1 MFLEGKKFLFTGVLT
16 PQSIAFSAA
25 RLAQEQGATLVLTGF
40 GKALSLTEMTARRL
54 PQAPD
59 VLEMDATDESQ
70 IAAVAHELGSRWGGI
85 DGFLHAIAFAP
96 PDALGGRFLDTPW
109 ESVAIAFKTS
119 AFSLKSMATIMLPL
133 MRERGGSIVSLDF
146 DASVAWPI
154 YDWMGVSKA
163 GLEAITRYLARDL
176 GKHRI
181 RVNCVSAG
189 PIRTTA
195 AKGIPGFEV
204 LASAWEERA
213 PLGWDTSDPDPV
225 GRAVAFLLSDWA
237 SAISGE
243 IIHVD
248 GGFHAIGA
256 AEGEAKEVHD

>member
-1 MFLEGKKFLFTGVLT
+1 MLLEGKRFLFTGVLT

-25 RLAQEQGATLVLTGF
+25 RVAQQQGATLVLTGF

-54 PQAPD
+54 PQTAD

-70 IAAVAHELGSRWGGI
+70 IEAVAGELESRWGTI

-96 PDALGGRFLDTPW
+96 PDALGGKFMETPW
-109 ESVAIAFKTS
+109 ESVATAFKTS
-119 AFSLKSMATIMLPL
+119 AYSLKSIATILLPL
-133 MRERGGSIVSLDF
+133 MQERGGSIVSLDF
-146 DASVAWPI
+146 DATVAWPI

-181 RVNCVSAG
+181 RVNCISAG

-195 AKGIPGFEV
+195 AKGIPGFDV
-204 LASAWEERA
+204 LASAWEGRA
-213 PLGWDTSDPDPV
+213 PLGWDVANPDPV
-225 GRAVAFLLSDWA
+225 GKAIAFLLSDWA
-237 SAISGE
+237 SAITGE
-243 IIHVD
+243 IVHVD
-248 GGFHAIGA
+248 GGFHAMGA
-256 AEGEAKEVHD
+256 DIREQGPTAK